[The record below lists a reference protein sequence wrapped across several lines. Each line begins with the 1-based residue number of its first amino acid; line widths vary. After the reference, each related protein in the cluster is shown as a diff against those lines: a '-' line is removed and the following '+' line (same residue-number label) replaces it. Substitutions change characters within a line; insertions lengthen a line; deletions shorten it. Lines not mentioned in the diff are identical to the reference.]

1 MLNLKY
7 RGAAYFYNP
16 AQPIADAAP
25 VDLRY
30 RGVRYQSN
38 NQAAPA
44 SNVLLKHRGVP
55 YRLGQSGQFGEANQP
70 QLRSRQA
77 NVVSAHQQSLL
88 QNVQRRIELAQERGD
103 DRLLVLLL
111 AEREQLAA

>member
-1 MLNLKY
+1 MNLKY

-44 SNVLLKHRGVP
+44 SNVLLTHRGVT
-55 YRLGQSGQFGEANQP
+55 
-70 QLRSRQA
+70 
-77 NVVSAHQQSLL
+77 
-88 QNVQRRIELAQERGD
+88 
-103 DRLLVLLL
+103 
-111 AEREQLAA
+111 